1 MMLPQSLRSRPN
13 ARSMLGLDDP
23 FLDGVTI
30 SEGFGVPAVAVE
42 SAEALAQGIGKGSPV
57 QGAPLN

>member
-1 MMLPQSLRSRPN
+1 
-13 ARSMLGLDDP
+13 MLGLDDP
-23 FLDGVTI
+23 FLDGVKI

-42 SAEALAQGIGKGSPV
+42 SAEALAQGIGKGSPA